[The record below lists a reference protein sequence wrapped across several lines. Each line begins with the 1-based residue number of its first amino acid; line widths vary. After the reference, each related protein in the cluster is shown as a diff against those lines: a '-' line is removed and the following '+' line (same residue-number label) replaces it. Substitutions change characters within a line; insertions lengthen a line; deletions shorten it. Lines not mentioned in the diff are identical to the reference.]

1 MSKYHSTLHLDL
13 DDEPYKLVEIH
24 PAVLFSI
31 LDQYV
36 RPRREQENND
46 PRDRLIGSLLGF
58 FGNDGVVHVTN
69 CFPVP
74 HKEEKPDQFALNM
87 DCLKR
92 MLNLHST
99 VSPQQQLVGWYSTAF
114 NSASVLVHN
123 FYAKEINRSPV
134 HLLLDLGSLD
144 KGVLSINCYYTISV
158 HFIDKNKP
166 VPVNRKNP
174 DDKKLQ
180 EHFRPIRY
188 MIKSGHGER
197 TVIERLIETKE
208 MTLPPQLSNNLES
221 LETALQSLL
230 EMINVVSQ
238 YVKDVTKGTKPGEVK
253 IGHLIEDTLAL
264 LPIYDSDR
272 FEKIFTKGLQDVLMI
287 VYLANLTRTH
297 LLLAEQLR
305 DQTNATVSLDI

>member
-1 MSKYHSTLHLDL
+1 MSRYHSTIHLDL

-24 PAVLFSI
+24 PVILFSI
-31 LDQYV
+31 LDQYI
-36 RPRREQENND
+36 RREYDNNE
-46 PRDRLIGSLLGF
+46 RVIGSLLGF
-58 FGNDGVVHVTN
+58 FGNDGVVQVTN

-74 HKEEKPDQFALNM
+74 HNEKPDQFALNM
-87 DCLKR
+87 DFHKR

-99 VSPQQQLVGWYSTAF
+99 VSPHQQIVGWYSTAF
-114 NSASVLVHN
+114 NPHSVLVHN
-123 FYAKEINRSPV
+123 FFAKEINRPPV
-134 HLLLDLGSLD
+134 HLLVDPSTLE
-144 KGVLSINCYYTISV
+144 KGIFSINCYYSISV
-158 HFIDKNKP
+158 HFVDKNKP
-166 VPVNRKNP
+166 VPISRKNP

-197 TVIERLIETKE
+197 TTIERLIETKE
-208 MTLPPQLSNNLES
+208 MSVPPQISTNLES

-230 EMINVVSQ
+230 DMINVVSV
-238 YVKDVTKGTKPGEVK
+238 YVKDVANGTKPGDIK

-264 LPIYDSDR
+264 LPIYESDR
-272 FEKIFTKGLQDVLMI
+272 FEKIFTKGVQDVLMM

-305 DQTNATVSLDI
+305 DQTNATVVSVDM